1 MPQLELTRGEYGLEG
16 EIRLP
21 AWEHWQIQEQAR
33 PIRVD
38 FGGDRVEE
46 GLELTEAFLVLTED
60 VLQAEETGSIQI
72 EGGSWRAYR
81 LKRSRALQAG
91 EAVALLRAD
100 GGQQY
105 LVLGRVRKEG

>member
-38 FGGDRVEE
+38 FGLSLIHIYHPVQPAG
-46 GLELTEAFLVLTED
+46 GK
-60 VLQAEETGSIQI
+60 SIRWKGI
-72 EGGSWRAYR
+72 
-81 LKRSRALQAG
+81 
-91 EAVALLRAD
+91 VALSMAAAGMISFVIAMLA
-100 GGQQY
+100 GAF
-105 LVLGRVRKEG
+105 VMARKGE